1 VAVVVVTVVLTVYDV
16 VVTVVVE
23 TVLVNVVVVVTVY
36 DVVVT
41 VVVETVLVVA
51 VVVVVVRAM
60 HLAADSRPV
69 ELTGRYVLAGQL
81 HEMVEPAR
89 SSSNPAGHTQLAGSI
104 GCPPLRSEH
113 ASTLGS

>member
-1 VAVVVVTVVLTVYDV
+1 VVTVVLTVVVAVLTVVVVVVTVVLTV
-16 VVTVVVE
+16 
-23 TVLVNVVVVVTVY
+23 
-36 DVVVT
+36 
-41 VVVETVLVVA
+41 VVA
-51 VVVVVVRAM
+51 VLTVVVVVRAM